1 MKDKKEDL
9 QFHRATHTSEL
20 ILKYLRNK
28 LSRSEQKDL
37 VSWITEN
44 ELHRETFSALNNSTS
59 LSSGL
64 HEFDKYNVEAARK
77 KLIEKLF
84 PPPGQE

>member
-1 MKDKKEDL
+1 MEDNKEEL

-37 VSWITEN
+37 NSWIKEN
-44 ELHRETFSALNNSTS
+44 ELHHQTFSELNNSTG
-59 LSSGL
+59 LSTGL
-64 HEFDKYNVEAARK
+64 YEFDKYDIDAARK

-84 PPPGQE
+84 PPPGQ